1 MGSFCCPEKIEYTG
15 SVFYRRID
23 TKLEKTG
30 KTELDEVFDKADDPL
45 VQSERTREKIAAAFK
60 EMTINTGTVVLKL
73 PDLEQSIRAYIIR
86 FLIEIRLSPLLTL
99 TINKRDEVENVMSK
113 LELHKLFI
121 ISDNSPYISFDE
133 EVLKNLKLS
142 FNIKPDGGELGKMK
156 EVIVTFIRSLKEI
169 KKVYKEFLKE
179 MEEIQAEAYE
189 FLTKLKITDGPQE
202 LYKDLLI
209 GKRNLQKIID
219 MTTIIQIIS
228 EVSRE
233 LTEVVDVFSK
243 VRSDVDEFKK
253 LDDLAKKM
261 FIFKITDMKQI
272 VWNTSNEPRLKRF
285 ESWVHNFDYKIE
297 EQVDTL

>member
-169 KKVYKEFLKE
+169 KKVYK
-179 MEEIQAEAYE
+179 
-189 FLTKLKITDGPQE
+189 DSCH
-202 LYKDLLI
+202 LI
-209 GKRNLQKIID
+209 L
-219 MTTIIQIIS
+219 
-228 EVSRE
+228 
-233 LTEVVDVFSK
+233 
-243 VRSDVDEFKK
+243 
-253 LDDLAKKM
+253 
-261 FIFKITDMKQI
+261 
-272 VWNTSNEPRLKRF
+272 
-285 ESWVHNFDYKIE
+285 
-297 EQVDTL
+297 

>member
-1 MGSFCCPEKIEYTG
+1 
-15 SVFYRRID
+15 
-23 TKLEKTG
+23 
-30 KTELDEVFDKADDPL
+30 
-45 VQSERTREKIAAAFK
+45 
-60 EMTINTGTVVLKL
+60 
-73 PDLEQSIRAYIIR
+73 
-86 FLIEIRLSPLLTL
+86 
-99 TINKRDEVENVMSK
+99 
-113 LELHKLFI
+113 
-121 ISDNSPYISFDE
+121 
-133 EVLKNLKLS
+133 
-142 FNIKPDGGELGKMK
+142 
-156 EVIVTFIRSLKEI
+156 
-169 KKVYKEFLKE
+169 